1 MPMSSFELHSLAQP
15 HSRYALL
22 ELTVNNHPGV
32 MSHIC
37 GLFSRR
43 AFNVEGILCIPC
55 DNHKG
60 QSRIWLLVEA
70 EKEETRLIQMT
81 KQLLKLEDVQ
91 DIQRYNAEPE
101 LFGQVARFFQSRRVE
116 YDTSNQ
122 SG

>member
-1 MPMSSFELHSLAQP
+1 M
-15 HSRYALL
+15 L
-22 ELTVNNHPGV
+22 ELTVNHHPGV

-55 DNHKG
+55 DKR

-70 EKEETRLIQMT
+70 ETEETRLIQMM

-91 DIQRYNAEPE
+91 DLQRYNAEPE

-116 YDTSNQ
+116 YDTGNQ